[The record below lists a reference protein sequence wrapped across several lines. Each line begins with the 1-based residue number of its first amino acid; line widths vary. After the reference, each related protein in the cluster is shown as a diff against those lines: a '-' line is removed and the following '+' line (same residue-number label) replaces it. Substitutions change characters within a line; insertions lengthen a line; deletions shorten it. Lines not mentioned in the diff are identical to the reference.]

1 MLNKL
6 EQATTPKSNKAL
18 VVAFEKILIS
28 KISKLFTYKSTISD
42 SEGRKTHAFGET
54 KCKAQ
59 ENAIRNF
66 NVKYNTSYFAN
77 SLN

>member
-1 MLNKL
+1 MRNKTTK
-6 EQATTPKSNKAL
+6 ATAPKSNKAL
-18 VVAFEKILIS
+18 VVAFEKFYSAHLA
-28 KISKLFTYKSTISD
+28 TISD

-66 NVKYNTSYFAN
+66 NLKYNTAYFTN
-77 SLN
+77 SF

>member
-1 MLNKL
+1 MLNKT
-6 EQATTPKSNKAL
+6 EQATTPKSNKGL

>member
-1 MLNKL
+1 MNASNS
-6 EQATTPKSNKAL
+6 QATTPKSNKAL

-66 NVKYNTSYFAN
+66 NLKYNTAYFSN
-77 SLN
+77 SF

>member
-1 MLNKL
+1 MQNKL

-66 NVKYNTSYFAN
+66 NVKYNTTYFAN
-77 SLN
+77 

>member
-1 MLNKL
+1 MQNKL
-6 EQATTPKSNKAL
+6 AQATTPKSNKGL
-18 VVAFEKILIS
+18 VVAFEKFYSAHFAI
-28 KISKLFTYKSTISD
+28 ISD

-66 NVKYNTSYFAN
+66 NQKYNTAYFSN
-77 SLN
+77 SF

>member
-1 MLNKL
+1 MSNKL
-6 EQATTPKSNKAL
+6 AQATTPKSNKAL
-18 VVAFEKILIS
+18 VVAFEKFFIS

-66 NVKYNTSYFAN
+66 NVKYNTTYFAN
-77 SLN
+77 

>member
-1 MLNKL
+1 MSNKL
-6 EQATTPKSNKAL
+6 EQATTPKSNKGL

-42 SEGRKTHAFGET
+42 SDGRKTHAFGET

-59 ENAIRNF
+59 QNAIRNF
-66 NVKYNTSYFAN
+66 NQKYNTAYFAN
-77 SLN
+77 

>member
-1 MLNKL
+1 MQNKL

-18 VVAFEKILIS
+18 VVAFEKFYS
-28 KISKLFTYKSTISD
+28 AHFATISD
-42 SEGRKTHAFGET
+42 SDGRKTHAFGET

-66 NVKYNTSYFAN
+66 NLKYNTAYFAN
-77 SLN
+77 

>member
-1 MLNKL
+1 MSNKT

-18 VVAFEKILIS
+18 VVAFEKFYS
-28 KISKLFTYKSTISD
+28 AHFATISD
-42 SEGRKTHAFGET
+42 SDGRKTHAFGET

-66 NVKYNTSYFAN
+66 NLKYNTAYFSN
-77 SLN
+77 SF

>member
-1 MLNKL
+1 MFKTKR
-6 EQATTPKSNKAL
+6 QATTPKSNKAL
-18 VVAFEKILIS
+18 VVAFEKFYS
-28 KISKLFTYKSTISD
+28 AHFATISD

-66 NVKYNTSYFAN
+66 NQKYNTAYFSN
-77 SLN
+77 SF

>member
-1 MLNKL
+1 MSTSNSK
-6 EQATTPKSNKAL
+6 ATTPKSNKGL
-18 VVAFEKILIS
+18 VVAFEKFYSAHFAI
-28 KISKLFTYKSTISD
+28 ISD

-66 NVKYNTSYFAN
+66 NQKYNTAYFSN
-77 SLN
+77 SF

>member
-1 MLNKL
+1 MRKQ
-6 EQATTPKSNKAL
+6 ETQATAPKSNKGL
-18 VVAFEKILIS
+18 VVAFEKFYSAHLA
-28 KISKLFTYKSTISD
+28 TISD

-66 NVKYNTSYFAN
+66 NLKYNTAYFSN
-77 SLN
+77 SF

>member
-1 MLNKL
+1 MRKQ
-6 EQATTPKSNKAL
+6 ETQATTPKSNKAL

-66 NVKYNTSYFAN
+66 NVKYNTAYFAN
-77 SLN
+77 

>member
-1 MLNKL
+1 MRNKT

-66 NVKYNTSYFAN
+66 NVKYNTTYFSN
-77 SLN
+77 SF

>member
-1 MLNKL
+1 MQNKL

-66 NVKYNTSYFAN
+66 NVKYNTAYFAN
-77 SLN
+77 

>member
-1 MLNKL
+1 MSNKT

-18 VVAFEKILIS
+18 VVAFEKFYS
-28 KISKLFTYKSTISD
+28 AHFATISD
-42 SEGRKTHAFGET
+42 SDGRKTHAFGET

-66 NVKYNTSYFAN
+66 NVKYNTAYFSN
-77 SLN
+77 SF

>member
-1 MLNKL
+1 MRNKTTK
-6 EQATTPKSNKAL
+6 ATAPKSNKGL

-28 KISKLFTYKSTISD
+28 KISNLFTYKSTISD

-66 NVKYNTSYFAN
+66 NLKYNTAYFSN
-77 SLN
+77 SF

>member
-1 MLNKL
+1 MRKQ
-6 EQATTPKSNKAL
+6 ETQATTPKSNKAL
-18 VVAFEKILIS
+18 VVAFEKFYS
-28 KISKLFTYKSTISD
+28 AHFATISD

-66 NVKYNTSYFAN
+66 NLKYNTAYFSN
-77 SLN
+77 SF

>member
-1 MLNKL
+1 MRKQ
-6 EQATTPKSNKAL
+6 ETQATTPKSNKGL

-66 NVKYNTSYFAN
+66 NQKYNTAYFSN
-77 SLN
+77 SF